1 VRERPALAPYA
12 PRLHRIRTPEGV
24 VLPFVVASAS
34 DRLSA
39 FLIDLAVIAA
49 GTAAAFALAVAV
61 VVARRPGL
69 GMALALIASFL
80 FRNAYFIACE
90 IGWNGRTI
98 GKRRLGLRVISRD
111 GGPLTADAVLA
122 RNLTRDIEVFLPL
135 TALLAPRAVAA
146 EGPGWAVLL
155 SLVWLLGFALL
166 PLLGR
171 DRLRPG
177 DMVAGTL
184 VVKAPAAV
192 LLPDLAAEPEPSSRH
207 ARAEG
212 VAPEPARDP
221 ALAFTREQLA
231 IYGVRELQVLEDVLR
246 RADEGTIPGEILAE
260 VRQRIERKIAWRGDT
275 QATDHA
281 FLAAFYRAQRARL
294 EQRLLFGER
303 VERKREG

>member
-1 VRERPALAPYA
+1 MRRRPALAPYA
-12 PRLHRIRTPEGV
+12 PRLHRVRTPEGV

-39 FLIDLAVIAA
+39 FLIDLVVLAA
-49 GTAAAFALAVAV
+49 GTVAAFLLAGAV
-61 VVARRPGL
+61 VVARLPGL
-69 GMALALIASFL
+69 GLALAMVASFL

-90 IGWNGRTI
+90 IGWNGQTI
-98 GKRRLGLRVISRD
+98 GKRRLHLRVVSRD

-122 RNLTRDIEVFLPL
+122 RNLTRDVELFLPL

-146 EGPGWAVLL
+146 DGPGWAVLL
-155 SLVWLLGFALL
+155 AIVWLLVFALL

-184 VVKAPAAV
+184 VVESPEAV
-192 LLPDLAAEPEPSSRH
+192 LLPDLAAEREERSK
-207 ARAEG
+207 
-212 VAPEPARDP
+212 APDDAAVESGI
-221 ALAFTREQLA
+221 AFTREQLA

-246 RADEGTIPGEILAE
+246 RADEGTIRAEILAE
-260 VRQRIERKIAWRGDT
+260 VRERIARKIGWRRGDLRV
-275 QATDHA
+275 TDHA
-281 FLAAFYRAQRARL
+281 FLAAFYRALRARL

>member
-1 VRERPALAPYA
+1 MSRRPALAPYA
-12 PRLHRIRTPEGV
+12 PRLHRVRTPEGV

-39 FLIDLAVIAA
+39 FLIDLVVLAA
-49 GTAAAFALAVAV
+49 GTVAAFLLAGAV
-61 VVARRPGL
+61 VVARLPGL
-69 GMALALIASFL
+69 GLALALVASFL

-90 IGWNGRTI
+90 IGWNGQTI
-98 GKRRLGLRVISRD
+98 GKRRLHLRVVSRD

-122 RNLTRDIEVFLPL
+122 RNLTRDVELFLPL

-146 EGPGWAVLL
+146 DGPGWAVLL
-155 SLVWLLGFALL
+155 AIVWLLVFALL

-184 VVKAPAAV
+184 VVESPEAV
-192 LLPDLAAEPEPSSRH
+192 LLPDLAAEREERSKAPDD
-207 ARAEG
+207 AAAESG
-212 VAPEPARDP
+212 I
-221 ALAFTREQLA
+221 AFTREQLA

-246 RADEGTIPGEILAE
+246 RADEGTIPAEILAE
-260 VRQRIERKIAWRGDT
+260 VRERIARKIGWQRGDLR
-275 QATDHA
+275 ATDHA

>member
-1 VRERPALAPYA
+1 MRRPPAPYA

-24 VLPFVVASAS
+24 ALPFVVASAS

-49 GTAAAFALAVAV
+49 GTAAALALGASLSV
-61 VVARRPGL
+61 VGLRGL
-69 GMALALIASFL
+69 GLALALAASFL
-80 FRNAYFIACE
+80 FWNGYFIACE
-90 IGWNGRTI
+90 LGWSGRTI
-98 GKRRLGLRVISRD
+98 GKRRLHLRVISRD
-111 GGPLTADAVLA
+111 GGPLTASAVLA
-122 RNLTRDIEVFLPL
+122 RNLTRDIELFLPAA
-135 TALLAPRAVAA
+135 ALLAPGAVAA

-155 SLVWLLGFALL
+155 ALVWLLVFAFL
-166 PLLGR
+166 PLLGH

-184 VVKAPAAV
+184 VVKSPAVV
-192 LLPDLAAEPEPSSRH
+192 LLPDLAAEPEERAH
-207 ARAEG
+207 APDT
-212 VAPEPARDP
+212 PEPARDP

-246 RADEGTIPGEILAE
+246 RCDEGTIPGEILAE
-260 VRQRIERKIAWRGDT
+260 VRQRIERKIGWRGAT
-275 QATDHA
+275 RATDHA